1 MFCPQC
7 GAEYRE
13 GFGRCVDCEVD
24 LVAEAPSPAGRPAP
38 AARLVTVLRSGDPT
52 VLAMAKSLLQDA
64 GIASA
69 ARGEGLQ
76 DLFALG
82 RLGTGS
88 SPIVGPAEIR
98 VSSADEGAARALLRD
113 LESGVESPSDDED
126 DEAEDDED
134 DETEDPGLA
143 AERAAEPADDAGVSA
158 PSPRAKRV
166 FRALVLCELL
176 VWLLA
181 VMSWEPFARRVP
193 EPLWDQIDAVL
204 PSAIPVNVFT
214 DSYPTFMLLWV
225 AASIG
230 LFAFWSPSRYL
241 YVLLWGWSLF
251 AAAFGPAELDYGL
264 PSFLSTLDHLLSG
277 AIIALA
283 FSSPVRRAFARRA
296 RPPS

>member
-214 DSYPTFMLLWV
+214 DSYPTFMLLWLPHRS
-225 AASIG
+225 AC
-230 LFAFWSPSRYL
+230 SPSGRPAGTSTFSSGL
-241 YVLLWGWSLF
+241 VPLRGRVRPGGVGLRPAVL
-251 AAAFGPAELDYGL
+251 PLDAR
-264 PSFLSTLDHLLSG
+264 PPPSG

>member
-1 MFCPQC
+1 MFCPEC

-24 LVAEAPSPAGRPAP
+24 LVAEAPPPAARPAP
-38 AARLVTVLRSGDPT
+38 AARQVTVLRSGDPT

-64 GIASA
+64 GIALV

-88 SPIVGPAEIR
+88 SPVVGPAEIR
-98 VSSADEGAARALLRD
+98 VSAADAAAARALLRD
-113 LESGVESPSDDED
+113 LESGVESPSDDEFG
-126 DEAEDDED
+126 DEEDDEI
-134 DETEDPGLA
+134 EEPELA
-143 AERAAEPADDAGVSA
+143 AERAVEPADDASVAA
-158 PSPRAKRV
+158 PPARARRA
-166 FRALVLCELL
+166 FRALVLGELL
-176 VWLLA
+176 VWFFSLA
-181 VMSWEPFARRVP
+181 AWEPFARRVP
-193 EPLWDQIDAVL
+193 EPLWDQIDAAL
-204 PSAIPVNVFT
+204 PSAVPVNVFN
-214 DSYPTFMLLWV
+214 DSYPTFLLLWV

-230 LFAFWSPSRYL
+230 LLAFWSPSRYL

-251 AAAFGPAELDYGL
+251 GAAFGPAQVDYGL
-264 PSFLSTLDHLLSG
+264 PAFLSMLDHLLSG

-283 FSSPVRRAFARRA
+283 FASPLRGAFARRP